1 MDAEA
6 DIDAPLQES
15 KQGTVMIET
24 VLCGLCYILQLGE
37 LYRLHYNSVSYW
49 MPRRIMMHR
58 YRGTNKELC

>member
-15 KQGTVMIET
+15 KQGTVMKET

-37 LYRLHYNSVSYW
+37 FYR
-49 MPRRIMMHR
+49 
-58 YRGTNKELC
+58 TC